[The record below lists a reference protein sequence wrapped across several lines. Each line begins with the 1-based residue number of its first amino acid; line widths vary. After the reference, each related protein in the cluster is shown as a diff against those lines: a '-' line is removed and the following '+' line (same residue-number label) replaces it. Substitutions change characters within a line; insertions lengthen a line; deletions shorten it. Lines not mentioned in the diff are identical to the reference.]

1 MKKAITFTNKTMFPK
16 KLYLTFAAAVILFA
30 GCTAE
35 EGTPN
40 VPSRT
45 TTTTQTTIG
54 TSNGQITVG
63 EPEDKDAVP
72 QPDSTVD
79 QGAPAV
85 AQPQEISIADRT
97 ALQSS
102 LQLKDPAFCDKI
114 SSTEYKETCKTV
126 VNDQIIM
133 SAALKDLDA
142 TQCEKLSSKDIQ
154 DACKIQIEASKQL
167 YGERQKQFESMEE
180 KRKQEEELVKEI
192 MASLDYDKCSQL
204 TIGTNKE
211 DCQFSVALN
220 LAVKNKDISQCQKA
234 PRDLVEPCESNYRSV
249 VGE

>member
-1 MKKAITFTNKTMFPK
+1 MFPK

-30 GCTAE
+30 GCAAE

-40 VPSRT
+40 VPSRPT
-45 TTTTQTTIG
+45 PQSQVTNG
-54 TSNGQITVG
+54 TSTGQLTVG

-72 QPDSTVD
+72 QPGATVD

-85 AQPQEISIADRT
+85 TQPPEISLADRT

-180 KRKQEEELVKEI
+180 KRKQEEELVKQI
-192 MASLDYDKCSQL
+192 LASLDYDRCSEL

-211 DCQFSVALN
+211 DCQFSVATN
-220 LAVKNKDISQCQKA
+220 LAVKNNDIAQCQKA
-234 PRDLVEPCESNYRSV
+234 PQDLVELCESSYRSV
-249 VGE
+249 GAEQ